1 LGQENNFKPIP
12 GQRCAGC
19 GNALPLCACRGAG
32 NVNQNRSTPSADFAF
47 TVVSAQSSSNLV
59 PHQDYPA
66 AIAGTLTGNHGS
78 AVGSILSD
86 RYELVA
92 KLGTGGMG
100 VVYKARHLALNK
112 LFAIK
117 IVSDHLAS
125 QDDFRIRFDREAKAA
140 SMLNHPN
147 LVSITDYGMT
157 EFNEPYIVMDFIN
170 GRNLAEEL
178 THLQRLSP
186 ERAIQIF
193 MQICDGVGYAHQI
206 GLIHRDL
213 KPGNIMLTKAG
224 EPDEQVKIIDFGIAK
239 LLSGQGDVTQSNT
252 RANPIGSPLYM
263 SPEQCSA
270 QRADRRS
277 DIYSMGCLMYEC
289 LSSMPPFQGENI
301 LSTMS
306 MHMSD
311 APKPFSPNLQ
321 IPNALEEVIMRSLA
335 KNPADRFQTMAELKT
350 VLSHCVWSWA
360 APETKSKS
368 ASTSA
373 SASKFK
379 SQSQSQSQSQS
390 ESESESESE
399 FSSELKSKPKSAKTT
414 AVISVACL
422 MLLVIGGAT
431 ALWKQTQNQNNS
443 NAGQPAASTTVPPP
457 ATSTTKTGAGTLQ
470 NSELSEETKQTLF
483 QQQMDNLGPTLPVDI
498 SDQNKTPRELVAI
511 CKASLKGNKEE
522 KAIAYFKL
530 AAKKDPGLLDSYDA
544 LFPYFWDK
552 GERDVAAY
560 KRAIIVTNACL
571 LYRPDEYDYYT
582 NRAMCHRNLH
592 EYPAAL
598 DDFGRALA
606 CAVRP
611 DQKSQAHLNRAF
623 MHKKMHDPDAAI
635 ADFKGN
641 ATVRDHSCL
650 CLFADC
656 YVEKGDFKNAIKVA
670 TEALRTTSKDVTDPS
685 QLNSTLYWARTI
697 RGGAYKRLGK
707 FVQAKEDYKAALA
720 LGSSAEL
727 KKACENEILECGKLA
742 EAK

>member
-32 NVNQNRSTPSADFAF
+32 NVNQNHSTPSTDFAF
-47 TVVSAQSSSNLV
+47 TAVSARFSSNLV
-59 PHQDYPA
+59 PRQDYPA
-66 AIAGTLTGNHGS
+66 AITGTLTGNHGS

-178 THLQRLSP
+178 TDLQRLTS

-213 KPGNIMLTKAG
+213 KPGNIMLTNAG

-252 RANPIGSPLYM
+252 SANPIGSPLYM

-311 APKPFSPNLQ
+311 APKPFNPNLQ
-321 IPNALEEVIMRSLA
+321 IPQALEEVIMRSLA

-360 APETKSKS
+360 APETKSNSVSTS
-368 ASTSA
+368 ASA

-379 SQSQSQSQSQS
+379 SQSQS
-390 ESESESESE
+390 ESE
-399 FSSELKSKPKSAKTT
+399 FSSELKFKSKSKSAKTT
-414 AVISVACL
+414 ALISVACL

-443 NAGQPAASTTVPPP
+443 NAGQPAVIVTVPPP

-483 QQQMDNLGPTLPVDI
+483 QQQMDLLGPTPPVDK
-498 SDQNKTPRELVAI
+498 SDQNETPRELVAI
-511 CKASLKGNKEE
+511 CKKLLKSNEE
-522 KAIAYFKL
+522 GKALAYFKL
-530 AAKKDPGLLDSYDA
+530 AAKKDPGMLDSYDA

-552 GERDVAAY
+552 GVRDVAAY
-560 KRAIIVTNACL
+560 KQAIIVTNACL
-571 LYRPDEYDYYT
+571 LYRPEEYDYY
-582 NRAMCHRNLH
+582 NDRAMCHRNLH

-606 CAVRP
+606 CAVSP
-611 DQKSQAHLNRAF
+611 DQKSKAHLNRAF
-623 MHKKMHDPDAAI
+623 IYKEMHDLDAAI
-635 ADFKGN
+635 ADFKGMHDQN
-641 ATVRDHSCL
+641 GL

-656 YVEKGDFKNAIKVA
+656 YVEKGDFENAIKVA
-670 TEALRTTSKDVTDPS
+670 TEALTSKDIKDPS

-707 FVQAKEDYKAALA
+707 FVQAQEDYKAALA
-720 LGSSAEL
+720 LGSSAEQ
-727 KKACENEILECGKLA
+727 KKPCENEILECGKLA
-742 EAK
+742 AAK